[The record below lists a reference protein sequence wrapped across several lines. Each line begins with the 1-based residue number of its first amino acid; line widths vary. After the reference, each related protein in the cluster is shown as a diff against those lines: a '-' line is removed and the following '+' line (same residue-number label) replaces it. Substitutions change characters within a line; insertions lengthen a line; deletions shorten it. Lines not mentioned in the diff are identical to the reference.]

1 MQGALIAMTGDGSV
15 RAMVG
20 GRSYSESMF
29 NRATLA
35 KRQPGSAFKPFVYLT
50 ALEGGLTPSSPVV
63 DQPMTYRNWSP
74 ANFKPGYA
82 GEMTLADALAKS
94 VNTIAVQLCLNY
106 RPEAVVDTAQR
117 LGITSDLSAV
127 PSLALGTSEVT
138 LSEMVTAYA
147 PFANGGFGAIAHGV
161 TRVRNASGDVLYQR
175 AGSGIGRVVAPLHV
189 GEMNVMLSGAVTSGT
204 GRQAALAGRPMAGKT
219 GTTQDFKDAW
229 FVGYTRQL
237 VAGVWVG
244 TDQGLTMGKDVTG
257 GTLPAAI
264 WRRFMERATAG
275 QPVAP
280 LPGVELVDMSV
291 ADDVDDVVAGVL
303 KEQDGGS
310 GQN

>member
-1 MQGALIAMTGDGSV
+1 
-15 RAMVG
+15 
-20 GRSYSESMF
+20 
-29 NRATLA
+29 
-35 KRQPGSAFKPFVYLT
+35 
-50 ALEGGLTPSSPVV
+50 
-63 DQPMTYRNWSP
+63 
-74 ANFKPGYA
+74 
-82 GEMTLADALAKS
+82 
-94 VNTIAVQLCLNY
+94 
-106 RPEAVVDTAQR
+106 
-117 LGITSDLSAV
+117 
-127 PSLALGTSEVT
+127 
-138 LSEMVTAYA
+138 
-147 PFANGGFGAIAHGV
+147 
-161 TRVRNASGDVLYQR
+161 VLYQR

-189 GEMNVMLSGAVTSGT
+189 GEMNVMLSEAVTSGT
-204 GRQAALAGRPMAGKT
+204 GRQAALPGRPMAGKT

-257 GTLPAAI
+257 GTLPAAV